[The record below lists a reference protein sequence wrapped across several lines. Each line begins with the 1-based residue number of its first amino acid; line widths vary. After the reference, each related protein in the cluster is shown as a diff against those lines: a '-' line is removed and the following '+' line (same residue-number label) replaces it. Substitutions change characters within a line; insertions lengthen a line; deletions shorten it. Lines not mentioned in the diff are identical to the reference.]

1 MTKSELFTAATK
13 RNTLRR
19 EAKLPLLNIRDEI
32 EKAQNVLDWKDFADI
47 CQQHNAVRDRIAAR
61 IRAELAA
68 RGRDCLSYGGR
79 ILLATKVEIEF
90 RAFLRG
96 IGVKIPKVMTGTRYG
111 SASSGRSGT
120 NGEA

>member
-32 EKAQNVLDWKDFADI
+32 EKAQNVLDWKDFADV
-47 CQQHNAVRDRIAAR
+47 CQQHKAVRDRIALR
-61 IRAELAA
+61 IKAELAA
-68 RGRDCLSYGGR
+68 RGCDCLSHGGR
-79 ILLATKVEIEF
+79 FLLAFKVDKDF
-90 RAFLRG
+90 HDYLRG
-96 IGVKIPKVMTGTRYG
+96 IGVKIPKVKGIRYG
-111 SASSGRSGT
+111 SASSGRSGP